1 MVVVYT
7 TTWKREGSFPMLKDV
22 LRPRILAAGYDLQAE
37 DEGKQ
42 VYSLPTKNRMALM
55 VSYILTPRA
64 TEIELTWYAQGK
76 YWSKEEADWAFG
88 LAKRFYAY
96 LAEWLKAAGE
106 LEASDEGEQP

>member
-7 TTWKREGSFPMLKDV
+7 TAWKREGSFPMLKDV

-42 VYSLPTKNRMALM
+42 VYGLPTRKSTALM
-55 VSYILTPRA
+55 VSYILTPST
-64 TEIELTWYAQGK
+64 TEIAFTWYAQGK
-76 YWSKEEADWAFG
+76 YWSKSEADSAFG

-96 LAEWLKAAGE
+96 LGEWLKAAGA